1 MIYSIDLFAQLLSRF
16 GRAVQQQEILTP
28 PQSRLSKV
36 KLIQQNVQILRFPTH
51 VKPVKKVKRIVI
63 DWQET

>member
-51 VKPVKKVKRIVI
+51 VKPVKKV
-63 DWQET
+63 